1 MDEGKHRG
9 RTVQAA
15 FGRYLAVAAVPA
27 PSLLPIIEVPVICE
41 GENILNLQFEGLPE
55 IFLPISDSV
64 FPYATDA
71 SADAEVTVA
80 YA

>member
-1 MDEGKHRG
+1 M
-9 RTVQAA
+9 
-15 FGRYLAVAAVPA
+15 
-27 PSLLPIIEVPVICE
+27 ICE
-41 GENILNLQFEGLPE
+41 GENILNLQIEGLPE

-71 SADAEVTVA
+71 SADAEVAVA